1 MNYDITDFSAK
12 DSKEYDSSTNLFEDA
27 GRETSSLL
35 EGFKDTFYYKDPI
48 PTKLNKKTH
57 NSEHYLDE
65 DFLSKKKMN
74 ANTSAI
80 KELIKEQLM
89 YGSTEEDLEN
99 ELTDGGVAEEIAQV
113 FANHGITGK
122 AVKDS
127 FKKLETYYGA
137 DFDVNEFSNGASDED
152 DFEDASGAESESAEE
167 TVDSDV
173 ESDDSDGSIEE
184 KFNNINKMFRRNL
197 IEKRIKK
204 RMIARRNLRIR

>member
-12 DSKEYDSSTNLFEDA
+12 DSKEYNSSTNLFEDA

-152 DFEDASGAESESAEE
+152 DFEDASEAESESAEE

-197 IEKRIKK
+197 IEKRIKR

>member
-12 DSKEYDSSTNLFEDA
+12 DSKEYNSSTNLFEDA

>member
-12 DSKEYDSSTNLFEDA
+12 DSKEYNSSTNLFEDA
-27 GRETSSLL
+27 GSETSSLL

-152 DFEDASGAESESAEE
+152 FEDESGAESEGAEE

-173 ESDDSDGSIEE
+173 ESDSDGSIEE
-184 KFNNINKMFRRNL
+184 KYNNINKMFRRNL
-197 IEKRIKK
+197 IEKRIKR